1 MKGEA
6 WSGKKIV
13 KNNNAAGR
21 SQQTAAPSWVVAAA
35 HGCVGASMGSSS
47 AVENDVEKDRLLD
60 QMLLAQLLGE
70 LPERDRE
77 LIRMRYFQNKTQTEI
92 AGILGISQVQV
103 SRLEKK
109 ILREMR
115 EMAG

>member
-1 MKGEA
+1 MGELLENLEA
-6 WSGKKIV
+6 VLYPIV
-13 KNNNAAGR
+13 CGINTYL
-21 SQQTAAPSWVVAAA
+21 SSYILVVAAA
-35 HGCVGASMGSSS
+35 HGCVGASMGSSG

>member
-1 MKGEA
+1 M
-6 WSGKKIV
+6 WRRTDCWTRCCWHS
-13 KNNNAAGR
+13 
-21 SQQTAAPSWVVAAA
+21 
-35 HGCVGASMGSSS
+35 C
-47 AVENDVEKDRLLD
+47 
-60 QMLLAQLLGE
+60 LGE